1 MLTWVDGFVANN
13 RAAYV
18 STDMASYGESTSGME
33 AAGITLPSS
42 EMITGLGYS
51 EKCAWAFIP
60 DTASGGSANT
70 YVTDRV
76 YSSTGV
82 LLVAVGGG
90 YGSGDYYG
98 VFYFSASWNVTE
110 TGGGLGSRLLY
121 QP

>member
-1 MLTWVDGFVANN
+1 MANS

-76 YSSTGV
+76 SSSTGV
-82 LLVAVGGG
+82 QLVAVGG
-90 YGSGDYYG
+90 YCDSFDSYG
-98 VFYFSASWNVTE
+98 VFYFSANWNVTE
-110 TGGGLGSRLLY
+110 TSASLGSRLLY